1 MSFLTEN
8 VRRHLLPLYVLG
20 TDINK
25 IQEPMSRPNGYP
37 NYQISIC
44 LEGNGIYI
52 DENNI
57 EYKIEAGD
65 LFFFSPNVPHRY
77 IASSESWRLPFV
89 VFNGKC
95 AADIVKYLEFG
106 SSMVLKGISKNNFN
120 TLVTSFTN
128 IYDTYFSNISTKTER
143 VSAMLYYMLIFISEI
158 AGDSSMADPTSVM
171 QYLAPALQYIN
182 DHISEKNIKV
192 ESVANV
198 LQISTGRLSF
208 LFNKAFNMTPVQVIR
223 EHKLEYAKHLL
234 MTRPYMKMT
243 DIIEATGFT
252 NLSYFSTIF
261 KKTYGVSP
269 TEYRNSRYHNSKDWW

>member
-1 MSFLTEN
+1 MSFLTDN
-8 VRRHLLPLYVLG
+8 VHRHLLPLYVLG

-44 LEGNGIYI
+44 LEGEGIYI

-57 EYKIEAGD
+57 KYKIEMGD

-77 IASSESWRLPFV
+77 ISVSENWRLPFI

-106 SSMVLKGISKNNFN
+106 SSMVLKGISKDNFN
-120 TLVTSFTN
+120 TLITSFTN
-128 IYDTYFSNISTKTER
+128 IYDTYFSNIPTKTER
-143 VSAMLYYMLIFISEI
+143 VSAMLYHMLVFISEI
-158 AGDSSMADPTSVM
+158 ADDSSIAGPTSVM
-171 QYLAPALQYIN
+171 QYLAPALQYISS
-182 DHISEKNIKV
+182 HIAEKNIKV
-192 ESVANV
+192 EDVANV

-208 LFNKAFNMTPVQVIR
+208 LFNKAFNKTPVQVIR

-243 DIIEATGFT
+243 DITEAAGFKS
-252 NLSYFSTIF
+252 LSYFSTVF

-269 TEYRNSRYHNSKDWW
+269 TEYKSSRNHNADDWW

>member
-1 MSFLTEN
+1 
-8 VRRHLLPLYVLG
+8 
-20 TDINK
+20 
-25 IQEPMSRPNGYP
+25 
-37 NYQISIC
+37 
-44 LEGNGIYI
+44 
-52 DENNI
+52 
-57 EYKIEAGD
+57 
-65 LFFFSPNVPHRY
+65 
-77 IASSESWRLPFV
+77 
-89 VFNGKC
+89 
-95 AADIVKYLEFG
+95 
-106 SSMVLKGISKNNFN
+106 MVLKGISKNNFN

-252 NLSYFSTIF
+252 NLSYFSTVF

-269 TEYRNSRYHNSKDWW
+269 TEYRNSRFHNSKDWW